1 MEEKTTMEDK
11 IFDFAKTCDALGQ
24 LSTSL
29 IELESSVKIKNSQL
43 TAEKKKS
50 ASILAEK
57 ELKITELKNITQV
70 ALNKIENINSYIDEV
85 L

>member
-1 MEEKTTMEDK
+1 MEDK

-29 IELESSVKIKNSQL
+29 IELESSIKVRNSQL
-43 TAEKKKS
+43 VAEKEKNKTV
-50 ASILAEK
+50 LAEK
-57 ELKITELKNITQV
+57 ELKITELKNSTQI
-70 ALNKIENINSYIDEV
+70 ALNKIENINNYIDEV